1 MEDSLFLWI
10 LCGCYLL
17 GGTTIGW
24 FGGIWWRN
32 RKRGGKTGTG
42 RWDYSDGRKP
52 SDDPD
57 YSRGEFHEK

>member
-1 MEDSLFLWI
+1 MEIDLYIWF

-32 RKRGGKTGTG
+32 RNPKRTGTG
-42 RWDYSDGRKP
+42 RWDYRKRK
-52 SDDPD
+52 D
-57 YSRGEFHEK
+57 YGDQFS